1 MKDKKLIIGGIAL
14 ILFGV
19 IVIVLYLNAHNNNAN
34 LEFTTTKDVKTMIN
48 KVYKDAKVE
57 LPDLETNVIDIADSY
72 QLSSFTGLESNDNI
86 DFVVVSEPLI
96 NAQAYSLIVVKVK
109 DKSNVEDIKK
119 EMYDNI
125 RMDKW
130 ICVSAE
136 KLYITNYDNII
147 FAIMSSDD
155 WATPVY
161 DSFKNYVDNNIGKE
175 LTKSEE
181 FNLEFPTVQ

>member
-34 LEFTTTKDVKTMIN
+34 LEFTTTKDVKTMID

-57 LPDLETNVIDIADSY
+57 LPDLETNEIDIADSY

-86 DFVVVSEPLI
+86 DFVVVSEPLM
-96 NAQAYSLIVVKVK
+96 NAQAYSLIVVKLK

>member
-14 ILFGV
+14 IILGV
-19 IVIVLYLNAHNNNAN
+19 IVIVLYLNAHNNNSD
-34 LEFTTTKDVKTMIN
+34 LKFTTTRDVKTMIN

-96 NAQAYSLIVVKVK
+96 NAQAYSLIVVKLK

>member
-1 MKDKKLIIGGIAL
+1 MKDKKLIIGGIVL

-19 IVIVLYLNAHNNNAN
+19 IVIVLYLNAHNNNSD
-34 LEFTTTKDVKTMIN
+34 LKFTTTQDVKTMIN

-57 LPDLETNVIDIADSY
+57 LPDLETNKIDIADSY

-96 NAQAYSLIVVKVK
+96 NAQAYSLIVVKLK

-119 EMYDNI
+119 KMYDNI

>member
-19 IVIVLYLNAHNNNAN
+19 IVIVLYLNAHNNNSD
-34 LEFTTTKDVKTMIN
+34 LKFTTTKDVKAMIN

-96 NAQAYSLIVVKVK
+96 NAQAYSLIVVKLK

-119 EMYDNI
+119 KMYDNI

>member
-34 LEFTTTKDVKTMIN
+34 LEFTTTKDVKTMID

-57 LPDLETNVIDIADSY
+57 LPDLETNEIDIADSY

>member
-14 ILFGV
+14 IVLGV
-19 IVIVLYLNAHNNNAN
+19 IVIVLYLNAHNNNDN
-34 LEFTTTKDVKTMIN
+34 LEFTTTRDVKTMIN

-57 LPDLETNVIDIADSY
+57 LPDLETNEIDIADSY
-72 QLSSFTGLESNDNI
+72 QLSSFTGLENNNNI

-96 NAQAYSLIVVKVK
+96 NAQAYSLIVVKLK

-119 EMYDNI
+119 KMYDNI

-136 KLYITNYDNII
+136 KLYITVRFYTHGLSCQIACKSITIDEKEIKVLINNII
-147 FAIMSSDD
+147 EKL
-155 WATPVY
+155 V
-161 DSFKNYVDNNIGKE
+161 E
-175 LTKSEE
+175 
-181 FNLEFPTVQ
+181 

>member
-19 IVIVLYLNAHNNNAN
+19 IVIVLYLNAHNNNSD
-34 LEFTTTKDVKTMIN
+34 LKFTTTQDVKTMIN

-57 LPDLETNVIDIADSY
+57 LPDLETNKIDIADSY

-96 NAQAYSLIVVKVK
+96 NAQAYSLIVVKLK

-125 RMDKW
+125 RMNKW

-161 DSFKNYVDNNIGKE
+161 NSFKNYVDNNIGKE

-181 FNLEFPTVQ
+181 FNPGFPAVQ

>member
-14 ILFGV
+14 IVLGV
-19 IVIVLYLNAHNNNAN
+19 IVIVLYLNAHNNNSD
-34 LEFTTTKDVKTMIN
+34 LEFTTTKDVKTMID

-96 NAQAYSLIVVKVK
+96 NAQAYSLIVVKLK

-119 EMYDNI
+119 KMYDNI

>member
-86 DFVVVSEPLI
+86 DFVVVSEPLM
-96 NAQAYSLIVVKVK
+96 NAQAYSLIVVKLK

-147 FAIMSSDD
+147 FAIMSNDD

-181 FNLEFPTVQ
+181 FNPEFPIVQ

>member
-14 ILFGV
+14 IILGV
-19 IVIVLYLNAHNNNAN
+19 IVIVLYLNAHNNNSD
-34 LEFTTTKDVKTMIN
+34 LKFTTTKDVKTMIN

-96 NAQAYSLIVVKVK
+96 NAQAYSLIVVKLK

-119 EMYDNI
+119 KMYDNI

-161 DSFKNYVDNNIGKE
+161 NSFKNYVDNNIGKE

-181 FNLEFPTVQ
+181 FNLEFPIVQ